1 MNEATKNILMNT
13 VKEWAKFTG
22 DRDKFAVVA
31 EEVAAITR
39 KCVQESLAFFK
50 TQNIDVE
57 ADSAD
62 AMKILKIPVDVHA
75 VVDATFP
82 NVKVSVLMKCGGA
95 TRSIVINPN
104 LTISAGGQAVTYDQ
118 LKKGV
123 PPAFETNAADFVR
136 DAFLNV
142 ARTGGKEGA

>member
-13 VKEWAKFTG
+13 VKEWAKFTT
-22 DRDKFAVVA
+22 DREKFAAVA
-31 EEVAAITR
+31 DEIAAITR
-39 KCVQESLAFFK
+39 KSVQESLAFLK
-50 TQNIDVE
+50 TQNFEVE
-57 ADSAD
+57 CETPEDL
-62 AMKILKIPVDVHA
+62 KILKVPIQISP

-82 NVKVSVLMKCGGA
+82 NIKVSVHLKCGGA
-95 TRSIVINPN
+95 TRSIIINPN
-104 LTISAGGQAVTYDQ
+104 LTISAGGQPVTYDQ

-142 ARTGGKEGA
+142 ARTGGKE